1 MKILKRIIVFIF
13 AINLHKTLAQVP
25 SVAAAQREK
34 QTRQLADDFMYK
46 LMELEKKGLYV
57 SQKNDSQKLIEYFNT
72 QGDIRARRDQLY
84 STDYSAPIVFKSL
97 PGESDRITLLKAIPP
112 PKMPLPAFNGDP
124 RENERYG
131 EQIRTAQKQAQE
143 TARQTANE
151 TELARTYKQGGD
163 AAVKKMYQQ
172 DADKNAMLQQMGGA
186 GAVEKMSES
195 QRKQAASQAV
205 MKKTGGYSPEEIRK
219 MTPAERQ
226 ALAMQMAGNSK
237 MGQSDEAAQAFT
249 KELMVNTDYRR
260 RYEAMNNEEKQV
272 EYRKFQERYYG
283 GKVPESAQKT
293 VNREPSSD
301 QQEAAELKRIHDFGK
316 QIQQEAENAMA
327 PINEMSKRYEQAW
340 QQDQAAVQKWV
351 KEKMDALPTV
361 RDSEYGARK
370 EGAER
375 VAFAQQALD
384 FWIGQDYIAK
394 QRQVWARYV
403 DAYVNIFKKVD
414 DFVAAYNN
422 KPLSDRMKL
431 ALAEA
436 QAGGYETILEM
447 NRRAGQITNEAGSIQ
462 YSYNCLV
469 LKNCFDP
476 RQGK

>member
-1 MKILKRIIVFIF
+1 MKILSYMV
-13 AINLHKTLAQVP
+13 
-25 SVAAAQREK
+25 SVALALHIQGVQAQQTKPDAQREK
-34 QTRQLADDFMYK
+34 QTRQLADDFIYK
-46 LMELEKKGLYV
+46 LMELEKKSLYV
-57 SQKNDSQKLIEYFNT
+57 SQKNDSQKLMEYFNT
-72 QGDIRARRDQLY
+72 QGDIRARRDKLY
-84 STDYSAPIVFKSL
+84 GTDHSAPIVFKSL
-97 PGESDRITLLKAIPP
+97 PGETDRITLLKAIPA

-124 RENERYG
+124 RENERYA
-131 EQIRTAQKQAQE
+131 EMIRTAQKQAQE
-143 TARQTANE
+143 TARQTANS
-151 TELARTYKQGGD
+151 TELARTYQQGGE
-163 AAVKKMYQQ
+163 AAVKKMYQD
-172 DADKNAMLQQMGGA
+172 DADKNAMVQQMGGA
-186 GAVEKMSES
+186 SAVEKMSES

-205 MKKTGGYSPEEIRK
+205 MNKTGGYTPDEIRK

-237 MGQSDEAAQAFT
+237 TGQSDEAAQAFT
-249 KELMVNTDYRR
+249 KELMVNADYRR

-283 GKVPESAQKT
+283 GKPPTGTQQMANRASSA
-293 VNREPSSD
+293 D
-301 QQEAAELKRIHDFGK
+301 QQEAAELKRINDFGK
-316 QIQQEAENAMA
+316 QMLEEATNAMA

-351 KEKMDALPTV
+351 AEKVAALPTV

-370 EGAER
+370 EGIER
-375 VAFAQQALD
+375 VEFAQQALN
-384 FWIGQDYIAK
+384 FWIGQDHIAK

-403 DAYVNIFKKVD
+403 DAYVNIFKKMD
-414 DFVAAYNN
+414 DFVATYNN

-436 QAGGYETILEM
+436 LSQGYETILEM
-447 NRRAGQITNEAGSIQ
+447 NRSAGQITNSAGGIQ

-469 LKNCFDP
+469 MKNCYDP